1 MIRRFITNTTI
12 ESVRANVQTNTKLKM
27 AGVRTKV
34 QNYQLIQ
41 DGRSMLQFEAEA
53 TVHNSLMNDP
63 EYAAQVAGKSGF
75 TAPGAGSIDTKLDA
89 LTAAVE
95 TLVAN
100 LSK

>member
-1 MIRRFITNTTI
+1 
-12 ESVRANVQTNTKLKM
+12 M

-34 QNYQLIQ
+34 QNYQIIQ
-41 DGRSMLQFEAEA
+41 DGRSLLQFEAEA
-53 TVHNSLMNDP
+53 QVHTSMMNDP
-63 EYAAQVAGKSGF
+63 QYAAQVAGNSGF
-75 TAPGAGSIDTKLDA
+75 QAPGAGSIDTKLDA

>member
-1 MIRRFITNTTI
+1 
-12 ESVRANVQTNTKLKM
+12 M

-53 TVHNSLMNDP
+53 TVHDHLMKNDP
-63 EYAAQVAGKSGF
+63 QYAAQAAGQSGF